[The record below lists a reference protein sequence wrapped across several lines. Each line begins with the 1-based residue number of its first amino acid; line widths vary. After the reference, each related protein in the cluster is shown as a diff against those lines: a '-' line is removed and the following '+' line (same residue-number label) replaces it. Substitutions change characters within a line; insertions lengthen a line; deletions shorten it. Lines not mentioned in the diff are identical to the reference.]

1 MKAVKAG
8 AQLHVSWPSGAASK
22 QYDFAADAPAEKALI
37 AQAMQHMLMQQVL
50 PLSQESVCIA
60 RMYMARLVHVEQ
72 LAERLWRVTSMS
84 SPLPPFSFSWC
95 VILALSFP
103 KACVSACIVRHTTD
117 RCLLHCIAW
126 VGSGKAA

>member
-60 RMYMARLVHVEQ
+60 RMY
-72 LAERLWRVTSMS
+72 
-84 SPLPPFSFSWC
+84 
-95 VILALSFP
+95 